1 MPNDCWNYVMLT
13 ADEKELTAF
22 LRDEFRD
29 IPKEKM
35 IIKLRGL
42 EAVRFKLWSPWKP
55 DFDWFE
61 ALLVKYPSCWIKNEW
76 IVEDGEAGTWIGT
89 ARNGQKTIRQLMWD
103 DMSIEESAYRF
114 RNVKDGSQMRLDG

>member
-1 MPNDCWNYVMLT
+1 MLT

-29 IPKEKM
+29 VPKEKM

-89 ARNGQKTIRQLMWD
+89 ARNGQKMIRQLMWD

-114 RNVKDGSQMRLDG
+114 RNVKVGSQMRLDD